1 MLPILRNHNHQQV
14 IGRLECTNGQFF
26 ISFTEDS
33 HITPDD
39 FSVVLNGAI
48 IVLET
53 YTVGEAFYLK
63 KVRLLSLSYT

>member
-1 MLPILRNHNHQQV
+1 MLPIFRNHNHTQ
-14 IGRLECTNGQFF
+14 IIDKLECTNGQFF

-39 FSVVLNGAI
+39 LSAVLDGAI

-53 YTVGEAFYLK
+53 YAVEEAFYLK
-63 KVRLLSLSYT
+63 KVRLLHLSYS